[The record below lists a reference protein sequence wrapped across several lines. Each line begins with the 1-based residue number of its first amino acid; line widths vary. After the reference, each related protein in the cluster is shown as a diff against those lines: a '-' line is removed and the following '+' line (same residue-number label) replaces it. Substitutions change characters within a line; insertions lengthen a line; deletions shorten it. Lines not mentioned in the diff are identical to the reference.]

1 MPKKVRRPV
10 EGERTVQLHVM
21 VPAGLKA
28 DILDV
33 LPEGVSLN
41 QWVLNALWNELRFGG
56 SPRPVPK
63 AAPSVAEVVGA
74 YVSGE
79 RLLGPCGERWP
90 CGLDEGRVRVGV
102 RVFCGVCG
110 VGVG

>member
-1 MPKKVRRPV
+1 VVRVP
-10 EGERTVQLHVM
+10 EPGEVKVQLHVV
-21 VPAGLKA
+21 VPAWLKEEVVGA
-28 DILDV
+28 LN
-33 LPEGVSLN
+33 GVSLN

-56 SPRPVPK
+56 CPRPVPSC
-63 AAPSVAEVVGA
+63 APSVVDVVGA

-90 CGLDEGRVRVGV
+90 CGVDGVGGRVFVGS